1 MNLAFKEI
9 AFIIL
14 LVFTLQSGFG
24 QSVLI
29 DKDGGNPHESSIME
43 LRSTDK
49 GFLAPRMLDSERLSI
64 PSPATGLMVFQTNG
78 TKGFYFFNGA
88 SWDTLG
94 GTSNITYISNVIN
107 SSTSG
112 ITLISD
118 QKPVNTNG
126 GKFFSGSWQKRDLN
140 TISGDLSN
148 VNLLNDTISIDSGV
162 YLITIS
168 APAFEVDEHQVRLF
182 NVTKNAVTGAGT
194 MSYSNK
200 FASTSSQMSIIVEIG
215 TSEELFIVQHRCTI
229 TSANNNGF
237 GKGSSWSENV
247 YTQVQIQKL

>member
-1 MNLAFKEI
+1 
-9 AFIIL
+9 
-14 LVFTLQSGFG
+14 
-24 QSVLI
+24 
-29 DKDGGNPHESSIME
+29 
-43 LRSTDK
+43 
-49 GFLAPRMLDSERLSI
+49 
-64 PSPATGLMVFQTNG
+64 
-78 TKGFYFFNGA
+78 
-88 SWDTLG
+88 
-94 GTSNITYISNVIN
+94 
-107 SSTSG
+107 
-112 ITLISD
+112 
-118 QKPVNTNG
+118 
-126 GKFFSGSWQKRDLN
+126 QKRDLN

-182 NVTKNAVTGAGT
+182 NVTKNTVTGAGT